1 MLSYRKIED
10 YISFIESLFNNQWVT
25 VLYSNSDEFI
35 KVRGAKL
42 ERCSLEE
49 ADFAVERDCWYL
61 VNWEVKRVSSVYFNP
76 ELDAMSVMRF
86 MNPEEVRGWELPE
99 LREELAK
106 LLE

>member
-10 YISFIESLFNNQWVT
+10 YISFIESLFNDQWVT

-76 ELDAMSVMRF
+76 KVDAMSVMRF
-86 MNPEEVRGWELPE
+86 MNPEEVRGWELSE

>member
-1 MLSYRKIED
+1 MNLLRLGER
-10 YISFIESLFNNQWVT
+10 N
-25 VLYSNSDEFI
+25 
-35 KVRGAKL
+35 L

-86 MNPEEVRGWELPE
+86 MNPEEVRGWELSE

>member
-1 MLSYRKIED
+1 ML
-10 YISFIESLFNNQWVT
+10 V
-25 VLYSNSDEFI
+25 
-35 KVRGAKL
+35 
-42 ERCSLEE
+42 
-49 ADFAVERDCWYL
+49 L

-86 MNPEEVRGWELPE
+86 MNPEEVRGWELSE